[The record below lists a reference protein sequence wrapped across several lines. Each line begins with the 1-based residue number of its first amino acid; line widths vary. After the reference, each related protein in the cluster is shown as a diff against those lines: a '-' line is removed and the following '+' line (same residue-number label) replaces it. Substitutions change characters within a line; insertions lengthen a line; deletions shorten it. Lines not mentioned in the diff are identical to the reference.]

1 METMA
6 AYDDYTDS
14 MKRTE
19 QMLEYVTRKVLGTTE
34 FEFDG
39 KKINMK
45 APFNRITMVDAVK
58 EATGVDFSK
67 IKDVKEAQEVA
78 RKFRVEVDENMS
90 IGFILAELC
99 SELVEPNIIQPTFI
113 IDYPVETSPL
123 AKRKRDNPKL
133 VERFEVIVAGME
145 VANAFSELNDPID
158 QRERFKEQ
166 VEARKAGDDEAESMD
181 EDFLRALE
189 YGMPPTGGLGIGIDR
204 IVMLFTGQPSI
215 RDVLLFP
222 HMRPV
227 EIKDTEAKP
236 EELEILDDNNRK
248 KRI

>member
-1 METMA
+1 
-6 AYDDYTDS
+6 
-14 MKRTE
+14 
-19 QMLEYVTRKVLGTTE
+19 L
-34 FEFDG
+34 
-39 KKINMK
+39 KKYANIDINMDEK
-45 APFNRITMVDAVK
+45 GLRGIAKQKGLEGYMELPVGKIINLIYDNFV
-58 EATGVDFSK
+58 EAK
-67 IKDVKEAQEVA
+67 
-78 RKFRVEVDENMS
+78 
-90 IGFILAELC
+90 
-99 SELVEPNIIQPTFI
+99 IIQPTFI
-113 IDYPVETSPL
+113 VDYPVETSPL

-133 VERFEVIVAGME
+133 VERFEVVVAGME

-227 EIKDTEAKP
+227 EIKDTDAKP